1 MIRLIIKTLKV
12 LMKKKSYIIIG
23 IIIPAFIVVFFSFE
37 FIGEYKFKVGV
48 IDKDNSYVSK
58 EIIKTIDDLEGIQAI
73 EIKEDDYEIL
83 LITQQ
88 IQMSVTIYD
97 DFQNKLLNLDNNEIK
112 IKSINESDV
121 KEVVQ
126 TAIDLKCE
134 DLSMIAKMSNK
145 DINKFKEINQDYN
158 DESTKLSLNDVDE
171 ERPKIE
177 NSLGL
182 IIFLIFI
189 VAGNIANFFIEDE
202 ENKTKIRILSSGIS
216 KWKYYVSL
224 IFVFYIMS
232 SLTTLIY
239 YVLAQIFNIDFGMK
253 NSINFLVVMLLLNLI
268 ALSFNL
274 CIVSFTRSRYTS
286 GILNVIIIIPCCMLS
301 GVFWD
306 YNIMPENLQEI
317 GKFMPTRWVYICI
330 ENLQKTNSLGSVNT
344 YLSAMV
350 ILSMILF
357 VISFIKLKI
366 NREV

>member
-1 MIRLIIKTLKV
+1 
-12 LMKKKSYIIIG
+12 MKKKSYIIIG

-37 FIGEYKFKVGV
+37 FTGEYKFKVGV

-58 EIIKTIDDLEGIQAI
+58 EIIKTINDLEGIQAI

-145 DINKFKEINQDYN
+145 NIDKFKEINQDYN
-158 DESTKLSLNDVDE
+158 DKATRLSLNDVYE
-171 ERPKIE
+171 ERPEIE
-177 NSLGL
+177 SSLGL

-189 VAGNIANFFIEDE
+189 AGENIANFLIENE
-202 ENKTKIRILSSGIS
+202 EIKTKKRILNSKIN

-224 IFVFYIMS
+224 IIVFYIM
-232 SLTTLIY
+232 LFMIILIY
-239 YVLAQIFNIDFGMK
+239 YILAKIFNINFGMV
-253 NSINFLVVMLLLNLI
+253 NTMNFFIVMLLLNLF
-268 ALSFNL
+268 ALSFNV
-274 CIVSFTRSRYTS
+274 CIVIFTKSRHTS
-286 GILNVIIIIPCCMLS
+286 GIVNVLIMVPCCMLS

-306 YNIMPENLQEI
+306 FHIMPENLQAI
-317 GKFMPTRWVYICI
+317 GRFMPTRWVYICI
-330 ENLQKTNSLGSVNT
+330 ENLQKTNSLSCVNT

-350 ILSMILF
+350 ILSIILF
-357 VISFIKLKI
+357 VISFIKLKTT
-366 NREV
+366 REV

>member
-1 MIRLIIKTLKV
+1 
-12 LMKKKSYIIIG
+12 MKKKSYIIVG

-37 FIGEYKFKVGV
+37 FRGEYKFKVGV

-134 DLSMIAKMSNK
+134 DLSLIAKMSNK
-145 DINKFKEINQDYN
+145 NINKFKEINQDYN
-158 DESTKLSLNDVDE
+158 DKSTQLSLNDVDE
-171 ERPKIE
+171 ESPKIE
-177 NSLGL
+177 SSLGL
-182 IIFLIFI
+182 IIFLILI
-189 VAGNIANFFIEDE
+189 AGGNIANFLIENE
-202 ENKTKIRILSSGIS
+202 EIKIKKRILNSGIN
-216 KWKYYVSL
+216 KLKYYVSL
-224 IFVFYIMS
+224 IIVFYIM
-232 SLTTLIY
+232 LFMIILIY
-239 YVLAQIFNIDFGMK
+239 YALAQIFNINFGMA
-253 NSINFLVVMLLLNLI
+253 NTINFLIVMLLLNLFAI
-268 ALSFNL
+268 SFNL
-274 CIVSFTRSRYTS
+274 CIVTFTKSRYTS
-286 GILNVIIIIPCCMLS
+286 GIVNVFIMVPCCMLS

-306 YNIMPENLQEI
+306 FHIMPENLQSI
-317 GKFMPTRWVYICI
+317 GEFMPTRWVYICI
-330 ENLQKTNSLGSVNT
+330 ENLQKTNNLSSVNT
-344 YLSAMV
+344 YLSAIV
-350 ILSMILF
+350 ILSIILF
-357 VISFIKLKI
+357 VISFIKLKE